1 MQPEGRAT
9 HLVGESVVTEGGGV
23 SVQQD
28 RPPDFESYVVAR
40 RAQLRRTAYL
50 LCGDWHRAED
60 VVQETLARLYVHWR
74 RASRAGNLDAYVR
87 RSLVNTYLA
96 EGRRPWRRERSTD
109 RVPERACADGAA
121 AADTRDELRRALA
134 ALGAS
139 QRAIVVL
146 RYWDGLTVEE
156 TAAALGCSSGN
167 VKSQSAR
174 GLERLRAVLTA
185 VEVDH
190 DR

>member
-1 MQPEGRAT
+1 M
-9 HLVGESVVTEGGGV
+9 SVPH
-23 SVQQD
+23 D
-28 RPPDFESYVVAR
+28 RPPDFESYVAAR
-40 RAQLRRTAYL
+40 RGQLRRTAYL
-50 LCGDWHRAED
+50 LCGDWDRAED
-60 VVQETLARLYVHWR
+60 VVQETLARLFVHWR
-74 RASRAGNLDAYVR
+74 RASRADNVDAYVR
-87 RSLVNTYLA
+87 RSLVNCYLA

-109 RVPERACADGAA
+109 RVPETAYDDGST
-121 AADTRDELRRALA
+121 AADTRDALRRALA
-134 ALGAS
+134 GLGAS

-156 TAAALGCSSGN
+156 TAAAVGCSTGN

-174 GLERLRAVLTA
+174 GLDRLRAVLTA